1 MNRLTLLQVLVAG
14 CVLLLSSHAVYA
26 QGVGE
31 ARYGQ
36 RYKSMGLV
44 TQPGLIFDED
54 APPTA
59 DHKERMPVMGS
70 LVVFSLHHILHPHLM
85 MGAELG
91 AGLIWLDEH
100 TVSPRGV
107 AASEK
112 AFAWQAALLGRFLP
126 MEDVQGLSFAG
137 GLHLYGARLN
147 DAPLQQLALDLRTG
161 WMFWRGERSPQFAM
175 IELGVGVP
183 VVQGLRLP
191 LEQQVVLIDGQE
203 PVQVEPSNWSL
214 WRSSLT
220 LQVSF

>member
-1 MNRLTLLQVLVAG
+1 
-14 CVLLLSSHAVYA
+14 
-26 QGVGE
+26 
-31 ARYGQ
+31 
-36 RYKSMGLV
+36 
-44 TQPGLIFDED
+44 
-54 APPTA
+54 
-59 DHKERMPVMGS
+59 
-70 LVVFSLHHILHPHLM
+70 
-85 MGAELG
+85 
-91 AGLIWLDEH
+91 
-100 TVSPRGV
+100 
-107 AASEK
+107 
-112 AFAWQAALLGRFLP
+112 